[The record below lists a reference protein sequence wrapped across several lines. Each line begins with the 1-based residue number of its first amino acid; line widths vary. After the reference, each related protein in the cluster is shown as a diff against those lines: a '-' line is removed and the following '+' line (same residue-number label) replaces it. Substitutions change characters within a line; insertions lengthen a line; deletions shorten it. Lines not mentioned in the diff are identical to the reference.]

1 LSLTIVLV
9 KIEWRDTKLLAAEFL
24 KTPSPN
30 PARIPSQ
37 TLPCG
42 RKISRGRAN
51 PNPRPNV
58 SPCRVLFSSFNHLDS
73 ARNNFELCPVSTAKS
88 RNSDSRQ
95 KCGRH
100 KVPAVPKSPHQNLIL
115 QGFAT
120 RSVAPRSPIQ
130 NYE

>member
-1 LSLTIVLV
+1 MKLLISSGYWDSRGSDLRRFIISPKNGGDLCANGRVGQAQYNLELAILFVEIV
-9 KIEWRDTKLLAAEFL
+9 WRDTKLLAENFFL

-73 ARNNFELCPVSTAKS
+73 ARNNFELCPVSTATV
-88 RNSDSRQ
+88 N
-95 KCGRH
+95 
-100 KVPAVPKSPHQNLIL
+100 
-115 QGFAT
+115 
-120 RSVAPRSPIQ
+120 
-130 NYE
+130 